1 MYPITIRYIWF
12 QYQLHG
18 LNALMEYTRVN
29 IIVSKLFMA
38 NTILIA
44 HVCVCVCL
52 CWYVSVTCAVSLGMN
67 IILKW
72 NLQLTQVRTNFLY
85 TVIVKPLLLTCGEN
99 VFLQRWQN
107 NLMSY

>member
-1 MYPITIRYIWF
+1 MYPITIRYIWV

-44 HVCVCVCL
+44 HVCVCV
-52 CWYVSVTCAVSLGMN
+52 
-67 IILKW
+67 
-72 NLQLTQVRTNFLY
+72 
-85 TVIVKPLLLTCGEN
+85 PLLKCKCDLCCISGYEHYN
-99 VFLQRWQN
+99 
-107 NLMSY
+107 